1 MNNLLSNS
9 SSLSPSIIKLWNS
22 WSYFNQ
28 KIKRRSSFSFQSPKH
43 IDIFGAKIA
52 MRNYNFYILYANIVE
67 IWLFAKFP
75 FSESTKN
82 LFNDFDSFDKDDTS
96 Q

>member
-1 MNNLLSNS
+1 MNNLFSNS

-22 WSYFNQ
+22 YSHFNQ
-28 KIKRRSSFSFQSPKH
+28 KIKRRSNVSFQTLKH
-43 IDIFGAKIA
+43 IDIFATKIVI
-52 MRNYNFYILYANIVE
+52 RNYNFYILYANMIE

-82 LFNDFDSFDKDDTS
+82 LFNDFDSFHKDDTS